1 MTTTTATPAR
11 RGRRR
16 RLDASLIVG
25 IALVAVIV
33 IGAILV
39 STVGRNFFSAGN
51 IRDILT
57 GMSVLGFVA
66 IGQTL
71 VILCAS
77 LDLSV
82 PYVVSLSSLI
92 AADHDGRQPGE
103 HPDRGAHRAR
113 RGRGHRLRE
122 RAHRHEAQGERVHRH
137 PRHGPDHQGLPRHQL
152 PGHERCGAARVP
164 VHRRDRHRTG
174 ADLDASSC
182 SSSRSLGAFFLARTR
197 TGNHMFAVGGNEQ
210 VARLSGIRTA
220 RPLIVAHMLC
230 SITAALAG
238 LLLASRLGV
247 GSPTVGIQGGYD
259 LLSIAAVVLG
269 GTLLMGGRGSI
280 WGTIGGV
287 AIFAVVDNVMSVMQ
301 VNPFLK
307 DVVRGVVI
315 VAAVAVYTS
324 RGLDR
329 RRPRFTSAG
338 PGTTTAG
345 CRARTGGVGMTAVTS
360 DRPSFGRRLAD
371 LGRTLVSPRGAVFL
385 LLIVLLV
392 AITLLNPSFAE
403 PSQFIRFVQRVAPIA
418 IAAIGQYF
426 VIVGG
431 EFDLSMGSVVTAQV
445 VIAGNLIGQDDAKA
459 LPVFA
464 FMLAFGAF
472 IGLVNGL
479 IVSFL
484 KVPSFIVTLG
494 MMLALLGATLY
505 WTGGA
510 ATGNPAD
517 SFREIGRGGIR
528 DLPVVEILP
537 WSVVVLVVV
546 LAGRRLVREAAVR
559 AHDHRARRQPD
570 HRPLL
575 GHPELVGQD
584 VDVHH
589 LVARRDARRRAAR
602 RVRGRAPQRRPR
614 LRVHRDHGGR
624 ARRGRARRRTRLGR
638 RRGGRRLRPRGA
650 VHPAELRRRAL
661 DATATRC
668 RAPSSSSR
676 SPTRRP
682 PSARAVEAAPS
693 RPRRGPPRRTTL
705 RRHRGEGAR
714 SLSGSRSP
722 CINSLDAEG

>member
-25 IALVAVIV
+25 FALVAVIV

-92 AADHDGRQPGE
+92 AADMMAGNPANIPIAVLTVIGVAAAIGFANGLIVTKLKVNGFIATLGTGLIIKGYLDTNYQGTS
-103 HPDRGAHRAR
+103 GAVPPAFQYI
-113 RGRGHRLRE
+113 GATGI
-122 RAHRHEAQGERVHRH
+122 
-137 PRHGPDHQGLPRHQL
+137 GP
-152 PGHERCGAARVP
+152 VP
-164 VHRRDRHRTG
+164 ISTVLMLLV
-174 ADLDASSC
+174 AL
-182 SSSRSLGAFFLARTR
+182 LGAFFLARTR

-324 RGLDR
+324 RSLDR

-338 PGTTTAG
+338 PGTTTPDAP
-345 CRARTGGVGMTAVTS
+345 REQE
-360 DRPSFGRRLAD
+360 
-371 LGRTLVSPRGAVFL
+371 VSA
-385 LLIVLLV
+385 
-392 AITLLNPSFAE
+392 
-403 PSQFIRFVQRVAPIA
+403 
-418 IAAIGQYF
+418 
-426 VIVGG
+426 
-431 EFDLSMGSVVTAQV
+431 
-445 VIAGNLIGQDDAKA
+445 
-459 LPVFA
+459 
-464 FMLAFGAF
+464 
-472 IGLVNGL
+472 
-479 IVSFL
+479 
-484 KVPSFIVTLG
+484 
-494 MMLALLGATLY
+494 
-505 WTGGA
+505 
-510 ATGNPAD
+510 
-517 SFREIGRGGIR
+517 
-528 DLPVVEILP
+528 
-537 WSVVVLVVV
+537 
-546 LAGRRLVREAAVR
+546 
-559 AHDHRARRQPD
+559 
-570 HRPLL
+570 
-575 GHPELVGQD
+575 
-584 VDVHH
+584 
-589 LVARRDARRRAAR
+589 
-602 RVRGRAPQRRPR
+602 
-614 LRVHRDHGGR
+614 
-624 ARRGRARRRTRLGR
+624 
-638 RRGGRRLRPRGA
+638 
-650 VHPAELRRRAL
+650 
-661 DATATRC
+661 
-668 RAPSSSSR
+668 
-676 SPTRRP
+676 
-682 PSARAVEAAPS
+682 
-693 RPRRGPPRRTTL
+693 
-705 RRHRGEGAR
+705 
-714 SLSGSRSP
+714 
-722 CINSLDAEG
+722 

>member
-25 IALVAVIV
+25 FALVAVIV

-92 AADHDGRQPGE
+92 AADMMAGNPANIPIAVLTVIVVAAAIGFANGLIVTKLKVNGFIATLGTGLIIKGYLDTNYQGTS
-103 HPDRGAHRAR
+103 GAVPPAFQYI
-113 RGRGHRLRE
+113 GATGI
-122 RAHRHEAQGERVHRH
+122 
-137 PRHGPDHQGLPRHQL
+137 GP
-152 PGHERCGAARVP
+152 VP
-164 VHRRDRHRTG
+164 ISTILMLLV
-174 ADLDASSC
+174 AL
-182 SSSRSLGAFFLARTR
+182 LGAFFLARTR

-324 RGLDR
+324 RSLDR

-338 PGTTTAG
+338 PDTA
-345 CRARTGGVGMTAVTS
+345 T
-360 DRPSFGRRLAD
+360 
-371 LGRTLVSPRGAVFL
+371 
-385 LLIVLLV
+385 
-392 AITLLNPSFAE
+392 
-403 PSQFIRFVQRVAPIA
+403 
-418 IAAIGQYF
+418 
-426 VIVGG
+426 
-431 EFDLSMGSVVTAQV
+431 
-445 VIAGNLIGQDDAKA
+445 
-459 LPVFA
+459 
-464 FMLAFGAF
+464 
-472 IGLVNGL
+472 
-479 IVSFL
+479 
-484 KVPSFIVTLG
+484 
-494 MMLALLGATLY
+494 
-505 WTGGA
+505 
-510 ATGNPAD
+510 
-517 SFREIGRGGIR
+517 
-528 DLPVVEILP
+528 
-537 WSVVVLVVV
+537 
-546 LAGRRLVREAAVR
+546 
-559 AHDHRARRQPD
+559 PD
-570 HRPLL
+570 
-575 GHPELVGQD
+575 
-584 VDVHH
+584 
-589 LVARRDARRRAAR
+589 AAR
-602 RVRGRAPQRRPR
+602 EQEV
-614 LRVHRDHGGR
+614 
-624 ARRGRARRRTRLGR
+624 
-638 RRGGRRLRPRGA
+638 
-650 VHPAELRRRAL
+650 
-661 DATATRC
+661 
-668 RAPSSSSR
+668 
-676 SPTRRP
+676 
-682 PSARAVEAAPS
+682 SA
-693 RPRRGPPRRTTL
+693 
-705 RRHRGEGAR
+705 
-714 SLSGSRSP
+714 
-722 CINSLDAEG
+722 